1 MEKVVDA
8 RGLTS
13 PGPVVMTIQALEQ
26 MERGIV
32 TTVVNSSIAL
42 ENVTQMAHKLGCE
55 VEVEERAGD
64 YYIRIEKSQMSPTPG
79 LMGVEQAVLLLGSDV
94 LGQGDEV
101 LGRTLLRNFLYT
113 FCQMKGLA
121 STIILYNSAVSL
133 AVEGSEALGYLLELE
148 RAGIRV
154 LCCRT
159 CVEHYQLRDK
169 LIVGELAD
177 MYTMV
182 EAIALAP
189 KVITL

>member
-1 MEKVVDA
+1 MQKVVDA

-13 PGPVVMTIQALEQ
+13 PGPVVVTRQALEQ

-32 TTVVNSSIAL
+32 TTVVNSSTAL

-64 YYIRIEKSQMSPTPG
+64 YYIHIEKPQMSPTPG
-79 LMGVEQAVLLLGSDV
+79 LMGVEQVVLMLSSDV
-94 LGQGDEV
+94 MGQGNEV
-101 LGRTLLRNFLYT
+101 LGRNLLRNFLYT
-113 FCQMKGLA
+113 FCQMKSVA
-121 STIILYNSAVSL
+121 STIVLYNSAVFL
-133 AVEGSEALGYLLELE
+133 AVEGSETLGYLLELE

-159 CVEHYQLRDK
+159 SVELYRLRDK
-169 LIVGELAD
+169 LMVGELAN
-177 MYTMV
+177 MYTIV
-182 EAIALAP
+182 EAIAAAP